1 MIKIT
6 ASEFGIFSRYI
17 YDLTGILLDE
27 SKAYLI
33 ETRLAGLIEE
43 YKSGSYTEL
52 YYKAKSGQDSA
63 LQIRIINAITTNET
77 FFFRD
82 VTPFELLRHK
92 ILPDL
97 IDKKT
102 RANAKFS
109 PVNLRIWSAA
119 CSTGQEVYSIAM
131 TIKELLPDLRNYNV
145 KILGTDLSDAAIT
158 RASYGRYTKFEIER
172 GLPQGQLQKFF
183 NSNGGDHW
191 NIRDE
196 IRAMVAF
203 KRYNLMHPLSV
214 LGKFDIIFCRNVAI
228 YFSRED
234 RAKLFTRIAEVL
246 EPEGYLIVGS
256 SETLSDITRFEA
268 KRYLRGIF
276 YQLK

>member
-6 ASEFGIFSRYI
+6 SSEFGIFSRYI

-27 SKAYLI
+27 SKSYLI

-43 YKSGSYTEL
+43 YKFGSYTEL

-97 IDKKT
+97 IDRKT
-102 RANAKFS
+102 RASSKFT

-131 TIKELLPDLRNYNV
+131 TIKELLPDPRNYNV

-183 NSNGGDHW
+183 NPNGGDHW

-196 IRAMVAF
+196 IRAMVTF

-214 LGKFDIIFCRNVAI
+214 LGKFDIVFCRNVAI

-234 RAKLFTRIAEVL
+234 RTKLFNKIAEVM
-246 EPEGYLIVGS
+246 EPDGYLIVGA
-256 SETLSDITRFEA
+256 SETLSDIARFEA

>member
-6 ASEFGIFSRYI
+6 PSEFNIFSRYI

-27 SKAYLI
+27 SKAYLV
-33 ETRLAGLIEE
+33 ETRLAGLLEDCNCSSFSE
-43 YKSGSYTEL
+43 LHYKI
-52 YYKAKSGQDSA
+52 KSGQDSA
-63 LQIRIINAITTNET
+63 LQVKIINAITTNEI

-97 IDKKT
+97 IDKRTK
-102 RANAKFS
+102 AASKFS
-109 PVNLRIWSAA
+109 PVNIRIWSAA

-145 KILGTDLSDAAIT
+145 RILGTDLSDAALT

-172 GLPQGQLQKFF
+172 GLPPGQLQRFF
-183 NSNGGDHW
+183 NPNGGEHW

-196 IRAMVAF
+196 IRAMAVF
-203 KRYNLMHPLSV
+203 KRYNLMHPLNA
-214 LGKFDIIFCRNVAI
+214 LGRFDIVFCRNVAI

-234 RAKLFTRIAEVL
+234 RTNLFNRIAAVM
-246 EPEGYLIVGS
+246 EPDGYLIVGA
-256 SETLSDITRFEA
+256 SEILSDLPRFEA